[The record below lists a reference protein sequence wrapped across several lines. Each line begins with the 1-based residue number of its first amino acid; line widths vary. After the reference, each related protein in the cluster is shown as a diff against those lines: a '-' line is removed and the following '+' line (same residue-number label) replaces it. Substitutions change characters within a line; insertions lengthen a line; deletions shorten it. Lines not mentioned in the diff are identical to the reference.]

1 MLENRMLING
11 EWGEIEYG
19 VSYPKKPDP
28 WDDPFIDSE
37 WDDGWDDDEDDWED
51 EEWQMKL

>member
-11 EWGEIEYG
+11 EWNEIEYG
-19 VSYPKKPDP
+19 VPYPKKPDP

-37 WDDGWDDDEDDWED
+37 WDDGWDDDDDWED